1 MPAASSPVCWTDAG
15 NGHNPEK
22 NPKVAISDNFYY
34 IAMANRRIVT
44 FGGYF
49 EAFIEKLP
57 ERVVQKI
64 DYGLVLL
71 RTLDRLPSKHM
82 KYVEDGIFELRTE
95 FEGNIYRTFFIF
107 DGDQIVVLFNGF
119 QKKGQRT
126 PKKEIEKAKR
136 IKKEYDGRARQ

>member
-1 MPAASSPVCWTDAG
+1 
-15 NGHNPEK
+15 
-22 NPKVAISDNFYY
+22 
-34 IAMANRRIVT
+34 MANRKIVT

-71 RTLDRLPSKHM
+71 QTMDRLPAKHM
-82 KYVEDGIFELRTE
+82 KHIEDGIFELRTE
-95 FEGNIYRTFFIF
+95 FEGNLYRTFFVF
-107 DGDQIVVLFNGF
+107 DGGQVVVLFNGF

-126 PKKEIEKAKR
+126 PRKEIEKAKR
-136 IKKEYDGRARQ
+136 IKQEYDERARK

>member
-1 MPAASSPVCWTDAG
+1 MQYLIT
-15 NGHNPEK
+15 
-22 NPKVAISDNFYY
+22 FTTF
-34 IAMANRRIVT
+34 AMANRRIVT

-49 EAFIEKLP
+49 EAFIATLP

-71 RTLDRLPSKHM
+71 KTMDRLPAKHM
-82 KYVEDGIFELRTE
+82 KYVEEGIFELRTE

-107 DGDQIVVLFNGF
+107 DGNQVVVLFNGF

-126 PKKEIEKAKR
+126 PRKEIEKAKR
-136 IKKEYDGRARQ
+136 IKREYDGRTGQ

>member
-1 MPAASSPVCWTDAG
+1 M
-15 NGHNPEK
+15 
-22 NPKVAISDNFYY
+22 
-34 IAMANRRIVT
+34 T

-71 RTLDRLPSKHM
+71 RTQDRLPSKHM
-82 KYVEDGIFELRTE
+82 KYVEDGLFELRTE

-107 DGDQIVVLFNGF
+107 DGNQIVVLFNGF

-126 PKKEIEKAKR
+126 PRKEIEKAKR
-136 IKKEYDGRARQ
+136 IKQEYDGRAR

>member
-1 MPAASSPVCWTDAG
+1 MQHLIT
-15 NGHNPEK
+15 
-22 NPKVAISDNFYY
+22 FTTF
-34 IAMANRRIVT
+34 AMASRRIVT

-49 EAFIEKLP
+49 EAFIATLP

-71 RTLDRLPSKHM
+71 KTMDRLPAKHM
-82 KYVEDGIFELRTE
+82 KYVEEGIFELRTE

-107 DGDQIVVLFNGF
+107 DGNQVVVLFNGF

-126 PKKEIEKAKR
+126 PRKEIEKAKR
-136 IKKEYDGRARQ
+136 IKREYDRRTGQ

>member
-1 MPAASSPVCWTDAG
+1 MQYLITFAT
-15 NGHNPEK
+15 
-22 NPKVAISDNFYY
+22 F
-34 IAMANRRIVT
+34 AMANRRIVT

-49 EAFIEKLP
+49 EAFIATLP

-71 RTLDRLPSKHM
+71 KTMDRLPAKHM

-107 DGDQIVVLFNGF
+107 DGSQVVVLFNGF

-126 PKKEIEKAKR
+126 PRKEIEKAKR
-136 IKKEYDGRARQ
+136 IKKEYDGRTGQ

>member
-1 MPAASSPVCWTDAG
+1 MQYLITF
-15 NGHNPEK
+15 
-22 NPKVAISDNFYY
+22 ITF
-34 IAMANRRIVT
+34 AMANRRIMT

-49 EAFIEKLP
+49 EAFIATLP

-71 RTLDRLPSKHM
+71 KTMDRLPAKHM
-82 KYVEDGIFELRTE
+82 KYVEEGIFELRTE

-107 DGDQIVVLFNGF
+107 DGNQVVVLFNGF

-126 PKKEIEKAKR
+126 PRKEIEKAKR
-136 IKKEYDGRARQ
+136 IKREYDRRTGQ

>member
-1 MPAASSPVCWTDAG
+1 MQYLITFVT
-15 NGHNPEK
+15 
-22 NPKVAISDNFYY
+22 F
-34 IAMANRRIVT
+34 AMADRRIVT

-49 EAFIEKLP
+49 EAFIATLP
-57 ERVVQKI
+57 ERVIQKI

-71 RTLDRLPSKHM
+71 KTMDRLPAKHM
-82 KYVEDGIFELRTE
+82 KYIEDGIFELRTE

-107 DGDQIVVLFNGF
+107 EGNQIVVLFNGF

-136 IKKEYDGRARQ
+136 IKREYDGRTRQ

>member
-1 MPAASSPVCWTDAG
+1 
-15 NGHNPEK
+15 
-22 NPKVAISDNFYY
+22 
-34 IAMANRRIVT
+34 MANRRIVT

-49 EAFIEKLP
+49 EAFIEELP

-64 DYGLVLL
+64 EYGLVLL

-126 PKKEIEKAKR
+126 PKIEIEKAKR